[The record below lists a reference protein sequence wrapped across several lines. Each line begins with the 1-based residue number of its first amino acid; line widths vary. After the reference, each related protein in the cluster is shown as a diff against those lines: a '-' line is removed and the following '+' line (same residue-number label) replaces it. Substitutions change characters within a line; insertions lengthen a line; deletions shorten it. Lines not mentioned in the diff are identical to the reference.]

1 MSFRGPLLAQPLS
14 FAHLPP
20 SHPLYI
26 LYSSGTTGAPKCIVH
41 SAAGTLIQHKK
52 EHMLHC
58 DIRPGDRVFY
68 FTTTTWMMWHWLVS
82 SLASG
87 ATIVLYDG
95 SPFHPFGNLSMP
107 KLIQDLQ
114 ITHFGTSAK
123 YLSILEQNNVKPLS
137 GPEPLN
143 LSSLKAIY
151 STGSP
156 LASST
161 FHYIYA
167 SFPPSLNLGSITGG
181 TDIISLFGAP
191 CPLLP
196 VHSGEIQC
204 AALGMAITAFSPT
217 GTRVPADT
225 AGDLVCTSPFP
236 PQPTTFFGPLGSD
249 KYFHSYFAQFP
260 GVWHHGDFV
269 RFSSR
274 TGGIT
279 MLGRSDGILKP
290 AGVRFG
296 SAEIYNLLL
305 AHFADEVD
313 DAICVGRRREGIDTD
328 EVVVLFL
335 KMAEG
340 KRCDGA
346 LKERVRAVVRKE
358 LSARHVPAVIDE
370 SFDIPVTGNG
380 KKYGP

>member
-1 MSFRGPLLAQPLS
+1 
-14 FAHLPP
+14 
-20 SHPLYI
+20 
-26 LYSSGTTGAPKCIVH
+26 
-41 SAAGTLIQHKK
+41 
-52 EHMLHC
+52 
-58 DIRPGDRVFY
+58 
-68 FTTTTWMMWHWLVS
+68 MMWHWLVS
-82 SLASG
+82 ALASG

-107 KLIQDLQ
+107 KLIQDLH
-114 ITHFGTSAK
+114 INYFGTSAK
-123 YLSILEQNNVKPLS
+123 YLSILEQNNIKPLS
-137 GPEPLN
+137 GPDPLN

-161 FHYIYA
+161 FRYVYA

-196 VHSGEIQC
+196 VHPGEIQC
-204 AALGMAITAFSPT
+204 AALGMDISALLPN
-217 GTRVPADT
+217 GTQAPADT
-225 AGDLVCTSPFP
+225 AGDLVCRSPFP
-236 PQPTTFFGPLGSD
+236 SQPITFFGPSGSD
-249 KYFHSYFAQFP
+249 KYFSSYFAKFS

-269 RFSSR
+269 RFSAR

-305 AHFADEVD
+305 AHFADQVS

-328 EVVVLFL
+328 EAVVLFL
-335 KMAEG
+335 KMSEG
-340 KRCDGA
+340 NKCDEV
-346 LKERVRAVVRKE
+346 LKEKVKTVVRKA
-358 LSARHVPAVIDE
+358 LSARHVPAIIDE
-370 SFDIPVTGNG
+370 CYEIPVTGNG
-380 KKYGP
+380 KKYELWPLLPFYGTYLS